1 MEEIEYA
8 CVDLEKRLAESVL
21 LFFVIPI
28 TGLLLI
34 FGITSRLFLLGVLVF
49 EIILLVLMLFDVVL
63 CKNSNGVY
71 MHRRCGLSCC
81 FCCGYD
87 RDYVNE
93 ESDLEDWEK

>member
-1 MEEIEYA
+1 MEDENYVCIN
-8 CVDLEKRLAESVL
+8 LETRLVESVL

-49 EIILLVLMLFDVVL
+49 EIILLVLVVYDIVL

-81 FCCGYD
+81 FCCGYE

-93 ESDLEDWEK
+93 EDDLEDWEK